1 MRFQHGC
8 GRGFHTWA
16 AGPDESWGEEIPP
29 RKNSTL
35 YTGESGATATGPGE
49 GKEEAQP
56 CTNPTSDARTL

>member
-8 GRGFHTWA
+8 SRGFRTWA

-35 YTGESGATATGPGE
+35 YTGESGAMATGPGE
-49 GKEEAQP
+49 GEEEAQP